1 MTFQP
6 GQSGNPKGTRK
17 EKLCY
22 EALMLELKA
31 CQDSDPRSLRGI
43 MRNLITLAAGGD
55 LQAIKELMNRIDG
68 MPAQEQFVEV
78 NETKTVIRSP
88 APEST
93 TDAWMNRV
101 TKSSGNLSKAHK
113 PN

>member
-1 MTFQP
+1 MAF
-6 GQSGNPKGTRK
+6 QSGNSFGGRRK

-31 CQDSDPRSLRGI
+31 AQDTDPRSLRGI

-68 MPAQEQFVEV
+68 MPAQEHFVDI
-78 NETKTVIRSP
+78 NETKTVIR
-88 APEST
+88 APH
-93 TDAWMNRV
+93 V
-101 TKSSGNLSKAHK
+101 SSNSGEWLKEHGITHSNGGKTVQ
-113 PN
+113 